1 MKRLLNKRKKYTSEL
16 LKTKQYF
23 VSVLIDIVIIG
34 IITGI
39 KWKWGNILLGKDE
52 VTLGFIM
59 HCVRNLVLVFAAINL
74 ISTLQHLYIWNSNG
88 RKHTGDDTE
97 SLLTDWKSGELSPVK
112 VSLAFIIAGT
122 FILAC
127 IMTMWL

>member
-1 MKRLLNKRKKYTSEL
+1 MKRLLKKQKKYTSEL

-39 KWKWGNILLGKDE
+39 KWKWGSILLGKDE
-52 VTLGFIM
+52 VTLDFVM
-59 HCVRNLVLVFAAINL
+59 YCVRNLVLVFAAINL

-88 RKHTGDDTE
+88 RIRTDEDTK
-97 SLLTDWKSGELSPVK
+97 SLFTDWKSGELSPVK
-112 VSLAFIIAGT
+112 VSLAFIIAGI
-122 FILAC
+122 FILVC
-127 IMTMWL
+127 VMTMWL

>member
-1 MKRLLNKRKKYTSEL
+1 MKRLLKKQKKYTSEL

-39 KWKWGNILLGKDE
+39 KWKWGSILLGKDE
-52 VTLGFIM
+52 VTLGFVM
-59 HCVRNLVLVFAAINL
+59 YCVRNLVLVFAAINL

-88 RKHTGDDTE
+88 RIRTDEDTK
-97 SLLTDWKSGELSPVK
+97 SLFTDWKSGELSPVK
-112 VSLAFIIAGT
+112 VPLAFIIAGI

-127 IMTMWL
+127 VMTMWL

>member
-1 MKRLLNKRKKYTSEL
+1 MKRLLKKYKKYTSEL

-52 VTLGFIM
+52 VTLGFVM
-59 HCVRNLVLVFAAINL
+59 YCVRNLVLVFAAINL

-88 RKHTGDDTE
+88 RIRTDEDTK
-97 SLLTDWKSGELSPVK
+97 SLFTDWKSGELSPVK
-112 VSLAFIIAGT
+112 VSLAFIIAGI

-127 IMTMWL
+127 VMTMWL

>member
-1 MKRLLNKRKKYTSEL
+1 MKRLLKKQKKYTSEL

-52 VTLGFIM
+52 VTLGFVM
-59 HCVRNLVLVFAAINL
+59 YCVRN
-74 ISTLQHLYIWNSNG
+74 
-88 RKHTGDDTE
+88 
-97 SLLTDWKSGELSPVK
+97 
-112 VSLAFIIAGT
+112 
-122 FILAC
+122 
-127 IMTMWL
+127 

>member
-1 MKRLLNKRKKYTSEL
+1 MKRLLKKQKKYTSEL

-52 VTLGFIM
+52 VTLGFVM
-59 HCVRNLVLVFAAINL
+59 YCVRNLVLVFAAINL

-88 RKHTGDDTE
+88 RIRTDEDTK
-97 SLLTDWKSGELSPVK
+97 SLFTDWKSGELSPVK
-112 VSLAFIIAGT
+112 VSLAFIIAGI

-127 IMTMWL
+127 VMTMWL